1 MPAGH
6 LALIG
11 ATGIVGQE
19 ILRILE
25 ERDVPLSEVTLL
37 ASAHSEGSR
46 LEFRNRRYVVRLLTR
61 DAFTGVDVAIF
72 AASAEASKEY
82 APHAVRAGA
91 VVIDTSSAFRLDPT
105 VPLCV
110 PELNAAV
117 LQQHRGIVAMPHG
130 LTAQMALV
138 VAPLHA
144 VATLKR
150 LVVATYQSVSGLGQ
164 RGVQEFDQQL
174 RDLLNFRPPQTQ
186 VFPHQMA
193 FNCLPQCG
201 DFLDNGYT
209 EEEMALVHETRRLLA
224 TPDLPITATAV
235 RVPLAHG
242 HAATVAVETVQPLS
256 ADEARALLGRAP
268 GVAVEDDTK
277 RLYYPLATRAN
288 GQDAVFVGRIRADL
302 SVPYGLHLWIVADN
316 LRQGAALNAVQIAE
330 HLLSPTPPSPSRG
343 ES

>member
-11 ATGIVGQE
+11 ASGIVGQE

-25 ERDVPLSEVTLL
+25 ERDVPLSELTLL

-46 LEFRNRRYVVRLLTR
+46 LEFRKRSYTVRLLTPE
-61 DAFTGVDVAIF
+61 AFTGVDVAIF
-72 AASAEASKEY
+72 AASAEASKDY

-117 LQQHRGIVAMPHG
+117 LQQHRGIVAMPHS
-130 LTAQMALV
+130 LTAQIALV

-144 VATLKR
+144 VAPLKR
-150 LVVATYQSVSGLGQ
+150 LVVSTYQSVSGLGQ

-209 EEEMALVHETRRLLA
+209 EEEMALIDETRRLLA
-224 TPDLPITATAV
+224 TPELPITATAV

-242 HAATVAVETVQPLS
+242 HAATLVVETLHPLS
-256 ADEARALLGRAP
+256 ADEARTILERAP
-268 GVAVEDDTK
+268 GVVVEDDYT
-277 RLYYPLATRAN
+277 RLYYPLVTRAN
-288 GQDAVFVGRIRADL
+288 GQDTVFVGRIRADL
-302 SVPYGLHLWIVADN
+302 SVPHGLHLWMVADN

-330 HLLSPTPPSPSRG
+330 HLLPSTPPA
-343 ES
+343 